1 MPAITPAQIRAARGL
16 LDWSQQELAE
26 AAGLQR
32 PAVNRIEKGT
42 ADPRAS
48 TLQRIEEALLAAGV
62 ETVPPIDGK
71 GDGVR
76 FAKLSPQA

>member
-16 LDWSQQELAE
+16 LDWSQQELAD

-32 PAVNRIEKGT
+32 PAVNRIEKGA

-48 TLQRIEEALLAAGV
+48 TLQRIEDALLAAGV
-62 ETVPPIDGK
+62 EIVTPADGK

-76 FAKLSPQA
+76 FAKQAPPQ